1 MDTAQSIAIRNRIIG
16 ILIRRARLKAGK
28 TQRECAEFL
37 GCSSFIFS
45 QYEQGQKGI
54 GLPQLE
60 ALAHLF
66 DVPVASLWDEHH
78 PEIEA
83 ALDEPLYLDEI
94 THIRR
99 KILAVQLR
107 QHRQAA
113 GLSQRALGEMVGRSA
128 AVISQYERGNR
139 DIPLAELEVAA
150 EQCDKSL
157 ASFLDEETLPLSPAE
172 RDRQDLAYLN
182 ELPPDVREFVL
193 KPSNAL
199 YLRIAMLLSA
209 MKADSLRQIAETIL
223 DITY

>member
-16 ILIRRARLKAGK
+16 ILIRRARIRAGK
-28 TQRECAEFL
+28 TQRECAEFM
-37 GCSSFIFS
+37 GCSPFIFG

-60 ALAHLF
+60 VLAYLF
-66 DVPVASLWDEHH
+66 DVPVASLWDDQY
-78 PEIEA
+78 PEPKGA
-83 ALDEPLYLDEI
+83 VDEPLHLEEI
-94 THIRR
+94 TFLRR

-107 QHRQAA
+107 QCRLAA
-113 GLSQRALGEMVGRSA
+113 GLSQRALGELVGRSA

-150 EQCDKSL
+150 AQADKSL
-157 ASFLDEETLPLSPAE
+157 ASFLDEETLPLSPADQ
-172 RDRQDLAYLN
+172 DRQALAYLG
-182 ELPPDVREFVL
+182 EMPPEVREFVL
-193 KPSNAL
+193 RPSNAL
-199 YLRIAMLLSA
+199 YLRIALLLSA

>member
-16 ILIRRARLKAGK
+16 ILIRRARSRAGK
-28 TQRECAEFL
+28 TQQECAEYL
-37 GCSSFIFS
+37 GCSPFIFS
-45 QYEQGQKGI
+45 QFEQGQKGI

-66 DVPVASLWDEHH
+66 DVPVASLWDEGH
-78 PEIEA
+78 PEPKGA
-83 ALDEPLYLDEI
+83 DDALPHLEEI
-94 THIRR
+94 TQLRR

-107 QHRQAA
+107 QCRLAA
-113 GLSQRALGEMVGRSA
+113 GLSQRILGEMVGRSA

-150 EQCDKSL
+150 EQCDRSL
-157 ASFLDEETLPLSPAE
+157 ASFLDDETLPLSPADQ
-172 RDRQDLAYLN
+172 DRQALAYLG
-182 ELPPDVREFVL
+182 EMPPDVREFVL
-193 KPSNAL
+193 KPSNTL
-199 YLRIAMLLSA
+199 YLRIALLLSA